1 MFLDAVLAIGKAI
14 EALFVNY
21 YMEIKEMSKHTP
33 GPWPLFT
40 VPTSVGSCHRI
51 GQFPSRV
58 DGEFTAA
65 VVYADGIRPGIDDSL
80 PRAQILLANAY
91 LIAAAPELLEALK
104 DLLIEFDLQF
114 SNYEEQEV
122 QANARAAIAKAEGEK

>member
-1 MFLDAVLAIGKAI
+1 
-14 EALFVNY
+14 
-21 YMEIKEMSKHTP
+21 MSKHTP

-80 PRAQILLANAY
+80 PRAQMLLANAR
-91 LIAAAPELLEALK
+91 LIAAAPDLLEALK
-104 DLLIEFDLQF
+104 
-114 SNYEEQEV
+114 YARRMV
-122 QANARAAIAKAEGEK
+122 NASKCDIGFIDAAIAKAEGKA

>member
-1 MFLDAVLAIGKAI
+1 
-14 EALFVNY
+14 
-21 YMEIKEMSKHTP
+21 MSKHTP

-58 DGEFTAA
+58 NGEFTAA

-80 PRAQILLANAY
+80 PRAQMLLANAN

-104 DLLIEFDLQF
+104 WTARALDKEHPAAIK
-114 SNYEEQEV
+114 
-122 QANARAAIAKAEGEK
+122 ARAAIAKAEGEK